1 MSPHEIARI
10 GLRRTWQSVELFN
23 DISISDNVL
32 VALEDATFS
41 SIIRDLIMP
50 TKDKRKDRVDAAL
63 RAVGLDP
70 GGNTD
75 TSELSLGQQ
84 KLLGVARAL
93 VTQPKLLMLDEPA
106 AGLSSAETQALGT
119 RIVDIAH
126 SGTAVLLVD
135 HDMDLVLEIC
145 DRIFVLDFG
154 RLIASG
160 SPEQIQKDTA
170 VIEAYLGA
178 TSEVES

>member
-1 MSPHEIARI
+1 
-10 GLRRTWQSVELFN
+10 
-23 DISISDNVL
+23 
-32 VALEDATFS
+32 
-41 SIIRDLIMP
+41 
-50 TKDKRKDRVDAAL
+50 
-63 RAVGLDP
+63 
-70 GGNTD
+70 
-75 TSELSLGQQ
+75 
-84 KLLGVARAL
+84 L